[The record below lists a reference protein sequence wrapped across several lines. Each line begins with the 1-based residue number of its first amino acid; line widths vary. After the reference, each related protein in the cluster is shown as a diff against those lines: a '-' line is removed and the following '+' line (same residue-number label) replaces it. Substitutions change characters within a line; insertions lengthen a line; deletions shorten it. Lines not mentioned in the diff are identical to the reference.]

1 METFQSA
8 VEIFK
13 VLVSQGEFNR
23 KENPELFSRYLDTDV
38 HEALSIFEQQ
48 FNCRFLYFDDTVY
61 LVPEIDSS
69 ILGMDYSHF
78 RSYFPSYA
86 TRREVYLGFYIMMF
100 IFYEFYS
107 GKNRDPKKMDFLQIS
122 LLIDHLDE
130 RFERLSKL
138 NEEEIEEREETYHLN
153 LSSSINIWTNML
165 VDHESK
171 RRATK
176 YNLIRIVC
184 KILEDQRLGYLVEDQ
199 IRTTKRLDVL
209 MRQYYLHADRV
220 SLINEAF
227 EKGDL

>member
-1 METFQSA
+1 METFHSA

-23 KENPELFSRYLDTDV
+23 KENPELFSRYLDTEV

-48 FNCRFLYFDDTVY
+48 FNCKFLYFDDPVY

-69 ILGMDYSHF
+69 ILGMEYSDF
-78 RSYFPSYA
+78 RSYFLSNA

-122 LLIDHLDE
+122 TLIDHLDE
-130 RFERLSKL
+130 RFERLSNL
-138 NEEEIEEREETYHLN
+138 REEEMEEREENYRLN
-153 LSSSINIWTNML
+153 LSSSIEVWKSML

-171 RRATK
+171 RATK

-184 KILEDQRLGYLVEDQ
+184 RILEDQKLAYIVEDQ
-199 IRTTKRLDVL
+199 IRTCPRLDVL
-209 MRQYYLHADRV
+209 MRQHYLHADRV
-220 SLINEAF
+220 ALINKAF
-227 EKGDL
+227 EKGEL

>member
-1 METFQSA
+1 MEIFHSA

-13 VLVSQGEFNR
+13 VLISQGELNR
-23 KENPELFSRYLDTDV
+23 KENPELFSQYLDTDV
-38 HEALSIFEQQ
+38 QEGLSIFEQQ
-48 FNCRFLYFDDTVY
+48 FNCKFLYFDNTVY

-69 ILGMDYSHF
+69 ILGMEYSDF

-122 LLIDHLDE
+122 LLIEHLDE

-138 NEEEIEEREETYHLN
+138 SEEELEEREETYRLN
-153 LSSSINIWTNML
+153 LTSSISIWSNML
-165 VDHESK
+165 ADHESK
-171 RRATK
+171 RATK
-176 YNLIRIVC
+176 YNLIRIIC
-184 KILEDQRLGYLVEDQ
+184 KILEDQKLGYLVEDQ
-199 IRTTKRLDVL
+199 IRTTPRLDVL

-220 SLINEAF
+220 TLINQAF
-227 EKGDL
+227 EKGEL

>member
-153 LSSSINIWTNML
+153 LLALTTRIPFSYNSSETKLATEPAVCATSFKRSAFSKTLAENLGIPQPVIQISIPFM
-165 VDHESK
+165 
-171 RRATK
+171 
-176 YNLIRIVC
+176 C
-184 KILEDQRLGYLVEDQ
+184 
-199 IRTTKRLDVL
+199 
-209 MRQYYLHADRV
+209 
-220 SLINEAF
+220 SLNTSSV
-227 EKGDL
+227 K

>member
-1 METFQSA
+1 METFHSA

-23 KENPELFSRYLDTDV
+23 KENPELFSRYLDTEV

-48 FNCRFLYFDDTVY
+48 FNCKFLYFDDTVY

-69 ILGMDYSHF
+69 ILGMEYSDF
-78 RSYFPSYA
+78 RSYFLSNA

-107 GKNRDPKKMDFLQIS
+107 GKNRDEM
-122 LLIDHLDE
+122 
-130 RFERLSKL
+130 
-138 NEEEIEEREETYHLN
+138 EEREENYRLN
-153 LSSSINIWTNML
+153 LSSSIEVWKSML

-171 RRATK
+171 RATK

-184 KILEDQRLGYLVEDQ
+184 RILEDQKLAYIVEDQ
-199 IRTTKRLDVL
+199 IRTCPRLDVL
-209 MRQYYLHADRV
+209 MRQHYLHADRV
-220 SLINEAF
+220 ALINKAF
-227 EKGDL
+227 EKGEL

>member
-1 METFQSA
+1 METFHSA

-23 KENPELFSRYLDTDV
+23 KENPELFSRYLDTEV
-38 HEALSIFEQQ
+38 HEALSFFEQQ
-48 FNCRFLYFDDTVY
+48 FNCKFLYFDDTVY

-69 ILGMDYSHF
+69 ILGMEYSDF
-78 RSYFPSYA
+78 RSYFLSNA

-122 LLIDHLDE
+122 TLIDHLDE
-130 RFERLSKL
+130 RFERLSNL
-138 NEEEIEEREETYHLN
+138 SEEEMEGREENYRLN
-153 LSSSINIWTNML
+153 LSSSIEVWKSML

-171 RRATK
+171 RATK

-184 KILEDQRLGYLVEDQ
+184 RILEDQKLAYIVEDQ
-199 IRTTKRLDVL
+199 IRPCPRLDVL
-209 MRQYYLHADRV
+209 MRQHYLHADRV
-220 SLINEAF
+220 ALINKAF
-227 EKGDL
+227 EKGEL